1 LHPNYVQ
8 DTGENDEY
16 KSLFLKKF
24 SGSEGSGYKLGIT
37 VFWDKSTNRRKHWK
51 VFVTVNMKLVLAIC
65 IENVSLIYFW
75 HFWLKT
81 VKFYKVISL
90 YLSHY
95 VVFMKA
101 LFSSNLIQ
109 SFFILTLC
117 FIWHLFRNAVWDREC
132 MFLTNNYSVSPAPY
146 IDHFLFS
153 HRLVIIAYYTS
164 FSHILEFVSK
174 VLLLSSYLS
183 TCWYTVFITDIFNIF

>member
-1 LHPNYVQ
+1 
-8 DTGENDEY
+8 
-16 KSLFLKKF
+16 
-24 SGSEGSGYKLGIT
+24 
-37 VFWDKSTNRRKHWK
+37 
-51 VFVTVNMKLVLAIC
+51 MKLLLAIC
-65 IENVSLIYFW
+65 VENVSLIYFW

-95 VVFMKA
+95 IVFMKS

-117 FIWHLFRNAVWDREC
+117 FIWHLFWNAIWDSEC

-153 HRLVIIAYYTS
+153 HRLVIIAYYTL
-164 FSHILEFVSK
+164 FSHILEFASK
-174 VLLLSSYLS
+174 VLLLSYLS
-183 TCWYTVFITDIFNIF
+183 ACWYTVYLLLTFLISLIVDSSTLSQCFIYLNTFWLL